1 MAKEQ
6 KSYRFEKKVVNDL
19 DKLVNFYNAHMQEF
33 SIKKAY
39 AADILSI
46 LIDKEI
52 ELLRKEGY
60 NI

>member
-6 KSYRFEKKVVNDL
+6 KSYRFEKKVVADL
-19 DKLVNFYNAHMQEF
+19 DKLLKFYNDHMPEF

-39 AADILSI
+39 PADILSL

-52 ELLRKEGY
+52 ETLRKKGY
-60 NI
+60 DI

>member
-19 DKLVNFYNAHMQEF
+19 DKLVNFYNTHMQEF
-33 SIKKAY
+33 SVKKAY